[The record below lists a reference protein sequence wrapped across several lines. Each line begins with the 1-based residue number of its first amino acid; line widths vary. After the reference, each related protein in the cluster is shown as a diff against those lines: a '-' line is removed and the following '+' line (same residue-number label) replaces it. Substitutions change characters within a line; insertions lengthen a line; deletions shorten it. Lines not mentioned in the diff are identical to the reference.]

1 MNSIKSYI
9 FLFSAVCF
17 CTCVKA
23 QSSFY
28 GSINPSATV
37 QTVVAFTLTSN
48 SSPTITFNNG
58 SDYATNYTVSN
69 FSTIG
74 VKSNMPWNLY
84 ISSATAN
91 FSNSGTYSTPNT
103 PASILEYSVEG
114 KSNKVV
120 LSSTARLLNSG
131 TNGNDNE
138 PGNRFNISFT
148 AKPGYNYGPGTYT
161 ISTVYTISAQ

>member
-1 MNSIKSYI
+1 MNLVRVYI
-9 FLFSAVCF
+9 TLFFITYFSVS
-17 CTCVKA
+17 VKA
-23 QSSFY
+23 QKSFY
-28 GSINPSATV
+28 GSISPSATV
-37 QTVVAFTLTSN
+37 HEVVAFTLTPN

-58 SDYATNYTVSN
+58 SDYANNYTVSN
-69 FSTIG
+69 FSTIA

-84 ISSATAN
+84 ISSATTN
-91 FSNSGTYSTPNT
+91 FSNSGVYSTPNT

>member
-1 MNSIKSYI
+1 MSLIRVYTV
-9 FLFSAVCF
+9 FLFAVMSSASVI
-17 CTCVKA
+17 A
-23 QSSFY
+23 QQSFN

-37 QTVVAFTLTSN
+37 QTIVAFSLTSN

-58 SDYATNYTVSN
+58 SDYANNYTVSN
-69 FSTIG
+69 FSTIA

-103 PASILEYSVEG
+103 PASILEYTVEG
-114 KSNKVV
+114 KTNKVI
-120 LSSTARLLNSG
+120 LSSTSRLLNSG

-138 PGNRFNISFT
+138 PGNRFNIGFT